1 MHIHVVAAAEL
12 APSQAA
18 DWSRWQQADPALQSP
33 LFRPEFTQAVA
44 AVRDG
49 VEVAVLEEDGQSVGF
64 FPFQRVPGD
73 VGTAVAGRLCDFQ
86 GVIAR
91 QGLAWT
97 AAELVRGSG
106 LSAFHFHAA
115 LACQEPFRRCAW
127 GQADSAHID
136 LSGGYD
142 AYQQKLRDRGSEEM
156 RKTAQ
161 KARKMQREL
170 GPLRFAPQTGDQR
183 VLQTL
188 IQWKLQQYRRTKA
201 VNFLAGAWKIT
212 LLENLLQCQ
221 GSEFSGMLSALCA
234 GDRLVAAHFGLR
246 SAGVLHGWFPAYDPE
261 FAKYSPGQVFWQQLL
276 QAACALGIRRIDL
289 ARGEERFKSSL
300 MSGAIP
306 VVEGSVDFRHVRKW
320 IRRSWFHTCRW
331 IRSSPLRGLARGV
344 ARNTRAWLGYS
355 R

>member
-1 MHIHVVAAAEL
+1 MQIHVVPAAEL

-18 DWSRWQQADPALQSP
+18 AWSRWQQADAALDSP

-64 FPFQRVPGD
+64 FPFQREPGN
-73 VGTAVAGRLCDFQ
+73 VGIPVAGRLCDFQ
-86 GVIAR
+86 GVVVR
-91 QGLAWT
+91 QGVAWT

-106 LSAFHFHAA
+106 LSVFHFHAA
-115 LACQEPFRRCAW
+115 LACQEPFQRCGW
-127 GQADSAHID
+127 GQVGSAYID
-136 LSGGYD
+136 ISGGFE
-142 AYQQKLRDRGSEEM
+142 AYQKKLRDSGSEEM
-156 RKTAQ
+156 RKTGQ
-161 KARKMQREL
+161 KARKMQREI
-170 GPLRFAPQTGDQR
+170 GPLRFEPQTTDQR

-221 GSEFSGMLSALCA
+221 GSEFSGMLSALYA

-276 QAACALGIRRIDL
+276 QAACTLGIRRIDL

-300 MSGAIP
+300 MSGAIR
-306 VVEGSVDFRHVRKW
+306 VVEGSVDFRHVRKL
-320 IRRSWFHTCRW
+320 IRRSWFYARRW
-331 IRSSPLRGLARGV
+331 IRSTPLRALARGV
-344 ARNTRAWLGYS
+344 ARNTRAWLGS
-355 R
+355 SK